1 MKFTELKLDKNILKG
16 VEEAGFTTLMPVQE
30 ATLAY
35 TLKGRDATVQS
46 QTGTGKTAA
55 FLITIFHH
63 FLDKNNTRNKKA
75 LIITPTREL
84 AVQIEKD
91 AKLLGRFLP
100 FTIGSFYGGIGY
112 HEQEE
117 LLRKNVD
124 IIIGTPGRLLDFHY
138 QRKLDFK
145 QMGYVVIDEAD
156 RLFDMGFAPDITRMM
171 RNAASPSQ
179 RQTMLYSA
187 TLDVNTRRLA
197 REFMNSPAKVEITPE
212 QVTVDTITQ
221 VLYHVAQKEKLN
233 LMLGVLKREAP
244 KNALIF
250 TNTKRAAHQVAR
262 HLEYNGYICLHI
274 SGDLPQNKRL
284 KVIED
289 FKSGKLP
296 FLVATDVA
304 ARGLHIEGLEMIIN
318 YDLPGDPENYVH
330 RIGRTA
336 RAGKTGK
343 AVSLACED
351 YVYNLDAIETFI
363 GMKIPVAVAQ
373 DEFFEKSKSQGM
385 VFNVKDKVPGRAGEV
400 DGRRRQKTAHTR
412 RPDRERRRKDETIP
426 QEKPQPPRNAET
438 RETRDTRDKR
448 DNRGTGRKDQP
459 VRKDSRPR
467 PTGKQ
472 EDRRDRKGKPSRESR
487 LEYYKRKYGDNFKPP
502 AETQAPRTTPPPKP
516 PAAPEIKQPTEK
528 KKSLLARLKELLTK

>member
-30 ATLAY
+30 ATLAF

-63 FLDKNNTRNKKA
+63 FLDKNNTRSKRA

-84 AVQIEKD
+84 AVQIETD
-91 AKLLGRFLP
+91 AKQLGRYLP

-156 RLFDMGFAPDITRMM
+156 RLFDMGFAPDIQRIM
-171 RNAASPSQ
+171 RNSASASQ

-212 QVTVDTITQ
+212 QVTVNTITQ
-221 VLYHVAQKEKLN
+221 VLYHVAQREKLN
-233 LMLGVLKREAP
+233 LMLGILKKEAP

-274 SGDLPQNKRL
+274 SGDLAQNKRL

-336 RAGKTGK
+336 RAGKSGK

-363 GMKIPVAVAQ
+363 NMKIPVAVAQ

-385 VFNVKDKVPGRAGEV
+385 IFNVKDKRPARTGDLEGK
-400 DGRRRQKTAHTR
+400 RRQKTAHAR
-412 RPDRERRRKDETIP
+412 KPDRERRRKDENVPKDKAKPTRTAPPP
-426 QEKPQPPRNAET
+426 QTTRGADVKET
-438 RETRDTRDKR
+438 K
-448 DNRGTGRKDQP
+448 DNRG
-459 VRKDSRPR
+459 SRPR
-467 PTGKQ
+467 SSDKY
-472 EDRRDRKGKPSRESR
+472 DARRDRKGKPPRESR

-502 AETQAPRTTPPPKP
+502 TEAQAPRTTPPPKT
-516 PAAPEIKQPTEK
+516 PAAPEVKQPTEK
-528 KKSLLARLKELLTK
+528 KKSFLARIKELLTK

>member
-16 VEEAGFTTLMPVQE
+16 IEEAGFTTLMPVQE
-30 ATLAY
+30 ATLTY

-75 LIITPTREL
+75 LIVTPTREL

-91 AKLLGRFLP
+91 AKQLGRYLP

-156 RLFDMGFAPDITRMM
+156 RLFDMGFAPDITRIM
-171 RNAASPSQ
+171 RNSVSSSQ

-212 QVTVDTITQ
+212 QVTVETITQ
-221 VLYHVAQKEKLN
+221 VLYHVAQREKLN

-336 RAGKTGK
+336 RAGKSGK
-343 AVSLACED
+343 AISMACED

-363 GMKIPVAVAQ
+363 NMKIPVAVAQ

-385 VFNVKDKVPGRAGEV
+385 VFNVKDKKPARVGEV
-400 DGRRRQKTAHTR
+400 DGRRRQKTAHAR
-412 RPDRERRRKDETIP
+412 RPDHERRRKDENIP
-426 QEKPQPPRNAET
+426 KEKPKPSRSTDAK
-438 RETRDTRDKR
+438 ETRD
-448 DNRGTGRKDQP
+448 NRETSRANRKDHP
-459 VRKDSRPR
+459 VQKDSRSR
-467 PTGKQ
+467 STDRQ
-472 EDRRDRKGKPSRESR
+472 EGRRDRKAKPPRESR
-487 LEYYKRKYGDNFKPP
+487 LEYYRKKYGDNFKPP
-502 AETQAPRTTPPPKP
+502 AEAQVPRTAPTPKA
-516 PAAPEIKQPTEK
+516 PAAPEVKQPTEK
-528 KKSLLARLKELLTK
+528 KKSLLTRLKELLQK